1 MHYRSNWKTLKISSN
16 KIRINSN
23 LQSAHFVKLDNIG
36 HGGMASTQPQKMADM
51 LSKLIKDSEPDDK
64 SERR

>member
-1 MHYRSNWKTLKISSN
+1 LNQKKLTT
-16 KIRINSN
+16 SN

-36 HGGMASTQPQKMADM
+36 HGGMASTQLQKMADM

-64 SERR
+64 SERRRV